1 MAPPFVPAVS
11 RGQTKRES
19 KQRVAKELK
28 SEGGLDLIGLGNKR
42 RSLRDSTQT
51 SLVFALLLLSRRWLF
66 HPVYLSQRLEQE
78 CTTTLWLFQT
88 MWAHDT
94 PAVRIWVWFRVKV
107 RNIEFKKRRR
117 RRRGQRRLKNE
128 LIFYLRISRFSK
140 VIILFLAVQAIS
152 KLHTE
157 HSVKLDMEIQNI
169 SRHR

>member
-1 MAPPFVPAVS
+1 
-11 RGQTKRES
+11 
-19 KQRVAKELK
+19 
-28 SEGGLDLIGLGNKR
+28 
-42 RSLRDSTQT
+42 
-51 SLVFALLLLSRRWLF
+51 
-66 HPVYLSQRLEQE
+66 
-78 CTTTLWLFQT
+78 

-94 PAVRIWVWFRVKV
+94 PAVRVWVWFRVKV

-157 HSVKLDMEIQNI
+157 YSVKLDMEIQNI
-169 SRHR
+169 SRHRSHYPDNPKFGHFTLWFCRGRRDWSEKAHYISLRHAPYVTRVHCWDIMHAAYVIGTSARNSRYIL